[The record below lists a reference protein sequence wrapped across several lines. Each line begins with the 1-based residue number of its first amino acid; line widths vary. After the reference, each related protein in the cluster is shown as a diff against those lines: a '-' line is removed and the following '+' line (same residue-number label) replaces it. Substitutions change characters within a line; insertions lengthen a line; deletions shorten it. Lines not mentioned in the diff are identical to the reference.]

1 MTTTYLAMAPSSQP
15 TDAWIAREGGYHDG
29 RYAQIP
35 FPTADVEKITFCG
48 APHLRIRNLPTR
60 LRKFNQG
67 QPVLMVPAA
76 LCA

>member
-1 MTTTYLAMAPSSQP
+1 MTTFLAMAPSSRP
-15 TDAWIAREGGYHDG
+15 TDEWISREGGHHDG

-35 FPTADVEKITFCG
+35 FPTADVEQVTFCG
-48 APHLRIRNLPTR
+48 VLHLRVRNIPVR

-67 QPVLMVPAA
+67 QPVLMVPAE